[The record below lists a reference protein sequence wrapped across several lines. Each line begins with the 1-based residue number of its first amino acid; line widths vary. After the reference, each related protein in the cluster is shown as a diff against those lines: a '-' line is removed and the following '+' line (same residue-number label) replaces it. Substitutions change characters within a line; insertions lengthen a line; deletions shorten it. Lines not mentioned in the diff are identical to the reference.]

1 MSFSGN
7 LEHLP
12 IVDVMQLL
20 ETSKKTGTL
29 VVQNNCLKYQFGFNS
44 GYICSVTHPDT
55 TQSLFKFLSL
65 NKVFQ
70 EDKIKQIEQDFN
82 KSDKTLIRY
91 LSEKKLLNNTSLK
104 SLLTNFVEITV
115 VDILTWNEGSFN
127 FSPENIEISKEF
139 SDFNTLTRS
148 ELLISTQ
155 NTLMEALRIFD
166 EWRRDGL
173 LKENFFGHEIKHN
186 THTNEQQIE
195 ITEDILGLDNIEK
208 LERKIP
214 GIFMGIKDIDYTQ
227 QHRKKVSEVYP
238 EIDTK
243 HMEDTINFLAKLDVQ
258 KSDKKADFAI
268 IYYGTDLF
276 LQHVIET
283 IGKNLGAFVFITD
296 SVENLD
302 VIINQSKIKNI
313 APILIIDGKD
323 DEIEIID
330 IENIKIIRLLQYSD
344 SERFYEF
351 FDKNAFVVFLKP
363 DKEDIDKL
371 LSFYKSF
378 YNYFKRLRFNEH
390 FYLRYLNIL
399 NKLLA
404 TNRVSEITSISTEF
418 LSEIFSNVLFFMIQQ
433 DTLFLEKSS
442 IENKEISIKIPLKE
456 LHSLL
461 EIIKSSPLY
470 YGSFNK
476 EISDVLFK
484 HFPAPKNGKITLL
497 SLNGIGKP
505 IAIIYCDNEKRPID
519 FSLLENL
526 QKSLSAHMQN
536 LLYRKMFEKYRKTE

>member
-29 VVQNNCLKYQFGFNS
+29 TVQNNSIKYQFAFNN
-44 GYICSVTHPDT
+44 GYICGVTHPDT
-55 TQSLFKFLSL
+55 TLSLLKFFSL
-65 NKVFQ
+65 NKVFP

-91 LSEKKLLNNTSLK
+91 LAEKKLLNNASLK

-115 VDILTWNEGSFN
+115 VDILTWKEGSFN

-139 SDFNTLTRS
+139 SDFNTFTGG
-148 ELLISTQ
+148 ELFISTQ

-173 LKENFFGHEIKHN
+173 LKENLFEHDIKQV
-186 THTNEQQIE
+186 TQTDEQNIE

-208 LERKIP
+208 LERRIP
-214 GIFMGIKDIDYTQ
+214 GVFMGIKDIDYTL

-238 EIDTK
+238 EIDNSR
-243 HMEDTINFLAKLDVQ
+243 MEDTINFLAKLDAQ
-258 KSDKKADFAI
+258 KFDKKADFAL

-296 SVENLD
+296 SRENLD
-302 VIINQSKIKNI
+302 VIINQSKIKNLT
-313 APILIIDGKD
+313 PLLIIDGKD

-330 IENIKIIRLLQYSD
+330 IENIKILRLLPYRNT
-344 SERFYEF
+344 EMFYEF
-351 FDKNAFVVFLKP
+351 MDKDTFAVFLKP

-371 LSFYKSF
+371 LQFYKSF

-390 FYLRYLNIL
+390 FYLRYLNIQ
-399 NKLLA
+399 NKLLT
-404 TNRVSEITSISTEF
+404 TNRISEITSILTDF
-418 LSEIFSNVLFFMIQQ
+418 LSEIFSKVLFFMIQQ
-433 DTLFLEKSS
+433 DTLSLEKSS
-442 IENKEISIKIPLKE
+442 VENKEISIKIPLKE
-456 LHSLL
+456 LPSLL
-461 EIIKSSPLY
+461 EMIKSSPLY
-470 YGSFNK
+470 YGSLNK

-497 SLNGIGKP
+497 SLNGIVKP
-505 IAIIYCDNEKRPID
+505 IAIIYCVDEKRPID

-526 QKSLSAHMQN
+526 QKSLSSHIQN
-536 LLYRKMFEKYRKTE
+536 LLYRKMFEKYRKSE